1 MEFGE
6 IKWAAITC
14 RIFSNSEYTNSLTFV
29 FHQKILTILLLEK
42 CFLVYC
48 SALHMCCCTEFRVP
62 EVQGLVL
69 YVGPPKS
76 NGGAYFQR
84 GKYLP
89 DCPDKVMTSVGGPES

>member
-1 MEFGE
+1 
-6 IKWAAITC
+6 
-14 RIFSNSEYTNSLTFV
+14 
-29 FHQKILTILLLEK
+29 
-42 CFLVYC
+42 
-48 SALHMCCCTEFRVP
+48 MCCCTEFRVP